1 MYNHRAWAGTMPNRV
16 EREIEEILSK
26 MDGDPRGREPLRFR
40 RSWRSRLRRTFSRI
54 PIPRLPR
61 SLNGGTMILW
71 GIGLL
76 LFAMLFRIVAP
87 SLTIWVVIVGLVLF
101 LGGFV
106 VGFLHKDA
114 GSIGGGDAYWRG
126 ERFSR
131 SDLRGPSSLDRLR
144 VWWRDRN
151 RRR

>member
-1 MYNHRAWAGTMPNRV
+1 MPNRV

-26 MDGDPRGREPLRFR
+26 LDGEPPGRQPLRFR
-40 RSWRSRLRRTFSRI
+40 RSWRSRLRRMFSG
-54 PIPRLPR
+54 LPR
-61 SLNGGTMILW
+61 PQLPRALNGGTMILW

-76 LFAMLFRIVAP
+76 LLAMLLRIIAP
-87 SLTIWVVIVGLVLF
+87 GLVTWVVIVGLVLF

-114 GSIGGGDAYWRG
+114 GSIGAGDPYWRG
-126 ERFSR
+126 ERISR
-131 SDLRGPSSLDRLR
+131 SELRGPSSLERLR
-144 VWWRDRN
+144 LWWRNRN